1 MKIDIQPTVQLRPHP
16 KENCIPSEILAQ
28 SCLLPIT
35 DGLKRESVHP
45 IPTQSISGSSK
56 KNMDLEADS
65 DPSRLSIDK
74 GEGGDVGHGQGL
86 GSRLADVAVNEQVDN
101 GARAKVNLG
110 TAFSF

>member
-1 MKIDIQPTVQLRPHP
+1 MKIDIQPTVQWRPHP

-35 DGLKRESVHP
+35 DCLKRESVHP
-45 IPTQSISGSSK
+45 IPRHNLLPDSQ
-56 KNMDLEADS
+56 KNMHLEADS
-65 DPSRLSIDK
+65 DPPRLSIDK

-101 GARAKVNLG
+101 RARAEVNLG

>member
-1 MKIDIQPTVQLRPHP
+1 MH
-16 KENCIPSEILAQ
+16 
-28 SCLLPIT
+28 
-35 DGLKRESVHP
+35 
-45 IPTQSISGSSK
+45 
-56 KNMDLEADS
+56 LEADS

-110 TAFSF
+110 TAFSFS